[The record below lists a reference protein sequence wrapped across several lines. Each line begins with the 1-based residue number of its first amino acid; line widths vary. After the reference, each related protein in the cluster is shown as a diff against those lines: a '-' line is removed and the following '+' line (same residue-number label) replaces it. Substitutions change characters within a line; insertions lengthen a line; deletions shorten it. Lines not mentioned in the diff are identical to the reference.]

1 MSYLSKLTKRLAHS
15 RALIIFTIGVAAC
28 TAGDRAITSPA
39 GDQSF
44 AVTTSSTPAATVVL
58 SPSSAAG
65 SIGQSAQ
72 FTASEYAVSGT
83 KLAGTTTWSSS
94 DSTVVTVSSTG
105 FATAIGT
112 GSAILTATINGV
124 SGHAQTTVSGD
135 AVASI
140 SISPSSA
147 AGNVGQQAQF
157 KATLYDASGSVLSGR
172 RVLWTTSNPA
182 VVSVD
187 TTGFATGTGAGSATI
202 TATSCGK
209 SASAAITVTGTGGT
223 TVSPVATITV
233 TPGTISGNVGQS
245 AQFTATAKDVN
256 GNVLSGQTITW
267 STTNSAVVTVNSS
280 GYGTGTG
287 AGTAAIVAS
296 SGGKTG
302 QAQVTVAGTTTPP
315 PTVGSIAV
323 SPTSASISTGAT
335 QQMTPT
341 LTSTAGSVLSGQTV
355 TWASNN
361 SAVATVSGGGLV
373 TGIAA
378 GSAMITATSGGVSS
392 SSSISVTSSSTAPP
406 PSSSGEPMPTFGTMI
421 WNDAFNELSDAAMLA
436 SYELMTGNNAMHA
449 DPTAG
454 PNGGGALRIDW
465 NRSTTC
471 QDDWS
476 GIERGIP
483 GTPTELYIQYS
494 VKYQP
499 GFSFDWLYSGQTPC
513 TGTAKKL
520 LLIWSGDN
528 KSRFIFVSENHV
540 LHAGSDY
547 DEANET
553 NMSQNIGT
561 AEAVSQLGDGNWHR
575 ITFHI
580 KQSSTTTST
589 DGFLYGWI
597 DGVQRWSRPN
607 WATGSIGGWVDLKM
621 PSTFN
626 QGSPAVQSEWMTNL
640 SIWHP

>member
-15 RALIIFTIGVAAC
+15 RAFIILAIGVAAC
-28 TAGDRAITSPA
+28 TAGDRAITSPT
-39 GDQSF
+39 GDPSF
-44 AVTTSSTPAATVVL
+44 AVSSSSTVASVVL
-58 SPSSAAG
+58 SPSSASG

-72 FTASEYAVSGT
+72 FTASAYTASGAKVNST
-83 KLAGTTTWSSS
+83 ATWTSS
-94 DSTVVTVSSTG
+94 DSTVVSVNGTG
-105 FATAIGT
+105 FATAIGA
-112 GSAILTATINGV
+112 GSATLTATINGV
-124 SGHAQTTVSGD
+124 RGQAQTTVSGD
-135 AVASI
+135 PIASI
-140 SISPSSA
+140 AISPSSI

-157 KATLYDASGSVLSGR
+157 KATLTGASGSVLTGR
-172 RVLWTTSNPA
+172 RVVWTTSNAA

-187 TTGFATGTGAGSATI
+187 TTGFATGIGAGSATI
-202 TATSCGK
+202 TATSGGK
-209 SASAAITVTGTGGT
+209 SASAGVTVSGTGGT
-223 TVSPVATITV
+223 AVSPVATITV

-245 AQFTATAKDVN
+245 AQFTATVKDVN

-287 AGTAAIVAS
+287 GGTAAVVAS
-296 SGGKTG
+296 SGGKSA
-302 QAQVTVAGTTTPP
+302 QAQVTVTGASSTP
-315 PTVGSIAV
+315 TLGSIAL
-323 SPTSASISTGAT
+323 SPTAASIAAGAT
-335 QQMTPT
+335 QQLTPT
-341 LTSTAGSVLSGQTV
+341 LTSTVGSVLTGQAV

-421 WNDAFNELSDAAMLA
+421 WNDTFNELSDAAMLA
-436 SYELMTGNNAMHA
+436 SYELMTGHDAMHA

-454 PNGGGALRIDW
+454 PNGTGALRMDW
-465 NRSTTC
+465 ARSTTC
-471 QDDWS
+471 QDDWT
-476 GIERGIP
+476 GIERAIP
-483 GTPTELYIQYS
+483 GAPTELYFQYF

-499 GFSFDWLYSGQTPC
+499 GFIFDWLYSGQTPC

-528 KSRFIFVSENHV
+528 VSRFIFVSENHV

-547 DEANET
+547 DEALET
-553 NMSQNIGT
+553 PMSQNIGT
-561 AEAVSQLGDGNWHR
+561 AEAVDQLADGNWHR

-580 KQSSTTTST
+580 KQSSTTTAT

-607 WATGSIGGWVDLKM
+607 WASGSVGGWVDFKM

-626 QGSPAVQSEWMTNL
+626 QGSPANQSEWMTGL
-640 SIWHP
+640 SIWRP